1 MSLVTDRKDLDTSI
15 DPLTGQQKTY
25 LVLSEEER
33 AKGFV
38 RPVRHS
44 YKHVG
49 KRPKHELRDLTES
62 ELRYNEGQPPEQH
75 FVKFEMYPEGSP
87 ERARKA
93 TGRFWTQAELNSGCG
108 AVTTMGQAL
117 AETYARDPS
126 FYGGT
131 FCCRCGTHLPV
142 GEHGEFVWEPD
153 GSRVGT

>member
-1 MSLVTDRKDLDTSI
+1 MSLVTDRKDLDETLL
-15 DPLTGQQKTY
+15 PNGQQRTY
-25 LVLSEEER
+25 LVLSDEER

-49 KRPKHELRDLTES
+49 KRPKYELRDLTEA
-62 ELRYNEGQPPEQH
+62 ERAYNEGQPETEH
-75 FVKFEMYPEGSP
+75 FVKFEVYPEGM
-87 ERARKA
+87 KA
-93 TGRFWTQAELNSGCG
+93 TGRFWTQRELDSGCG
-108 AVTTMGQAL
+108 TATTMGREL
-117 AETYARDPS
+117 AETYARQPT

-142 GEHGEFVWEPD
+142 GEDGEFVWEPD